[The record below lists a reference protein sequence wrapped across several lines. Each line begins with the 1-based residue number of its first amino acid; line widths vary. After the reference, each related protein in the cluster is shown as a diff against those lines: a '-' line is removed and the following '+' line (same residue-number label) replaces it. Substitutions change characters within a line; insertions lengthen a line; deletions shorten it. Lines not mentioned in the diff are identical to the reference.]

1 MKNYGVIFSLFLYMF
16 LFGIKSSTYA
26 QSSPVMYFCTRY
38 DSKLG
43 EVGISDRFTV
53 GYLTIMVKSDKPMN
67 LSNVFIEFDKYNP
80 KENKFEFYK
89 RFSYIISPDQ
99 SYVFFTRNQE
109 NDLRFEEPGIYR
121 VFLLNNEGD
130 TVTSALIEII
140 SDNSSKENQNSK

>member
-1 MKNYGVIFSLFLYMF
+1 MKNYGIIFSLFLYLF
-16 LFGIKSSTYA
+16 LFGIKSTSYA
-26 QSSPVMYFCTRY
+26 QSSPVMYFCQRY

-67 LSNVFIEFDKYNP
+67 LNDVFIEFDKYNT

-89 RFSYIISPDQ
+89 KFSYVISPDQ
-99 SYVFFTRNQE
+99 SYVFFTRNDE

-121 VFLLNNEGD
+121 VFLLNDQEE
-130 TVTSALIEII
+130 TVTSALIEIV
-140 SDNSSKENQNSK
+140 SDTSPK

>member
-1 MKNYGVIFSLFLYMF
+1 
-16 LFGIKSSTYA
+16 
-26 QSSPVMYFCTRY
+26 MYFCQRY

-67 LSNVFIEFDKYNP
+67 LNDVFIEFDKYNT

-89 RFSYIISPDQ
+89 KFSYVISPDQ
-99 SYVFFTRNQE
+99 SYVFFTRNDE

-121 VFLLNNEGD
+121 VFLLNDQEE
-130 TVTSALIEII
+130 TVTSALIEIV
-140 SDNSSKENQNSK
+140 SDTSPK